1 MSIHYLEV
9 IIIVMLVIILCLHT
23 YIPIEHIGS
32 NNVLTHY
39 YLFPGIHP
47 NKSNITLVKDKYFK

>member
-9 IIIVMLVIILCLHT
+9 IIIVMLVIILCMHT
-23 YIPIEHIGS
+23 YRPIEHIGS
-32 NNVLTHY
+32 NNVLTHS

-47 NKSNITLVKDKYFK
+47 NKSNITLVKR